1 MQYRVAPNIAV
12 QEADHHR
19 ELVLARL
26 QKPQCYPRAMKFPR
40 QLAAGMV

>member
-1 MQYRVAPNIAV
+1 MQYRADPNIAV
-12 QEADHHR
+12 HGPDHHR

-26 QKPQCYPRAMKFPR
+26 QKPQCYPEPVKFPR